1 MRGKTG
7 RCAIL
12 PALCLA
18 AVVTLIP
25 LPARCQPLAGVADS
39 TVPSD
44 KVSALKA
51 QSLARV
57 LKGEW
62 VGARLLC
69 RKEEDS
75 AVRCGKPV
83 NFSVIFNTD
92 GTGSSTDEHFPN
104 YFAYQWKSDA
114 ELVLTSGPGGDE
126 LTLFQ
131 FEIKEGFLSFQTYI
145 YLAIKDPALP
155 KEANYI
161 HYIFDVH
168 RID

>member
-1 MRGKTG
+1 MKG
-7 RCAIL
+7 RLGRNNLL
-12 PALCLA
+12 PAVFLA
-18 AVVTLIP
+18 AAVAA
-25 LPARCQPLAGVADS
+25 LPPSARCQTRPEAPDV
-39 TVPSD
+39 TVPREA
-44 KVSALKA
+44 VSAGKA
-51 QSLARV
+51 ESLARA
-57 LKGEW
+57 LGGEW

-69 RKEEDS
+69 RKEEDN

-83 NFSVIFNTD
+83 SFSVIFNKD

-104 YFAYQWKSDA
+104 YFAYRWKSES

-168 RID
+168 RVD